1 MCGLPIYAVCAT
13 IEADCP
19 IFRLASCL
27 NRGRCQ
33 EPQISSFSVVEQ
45 PPPGQLALVL
55 DYASKSSSASVVY
68 KIIYTHRYIDYLN
81 IIYIYTEYIYI
92 YILNIYIYI
101 SIQYPLVFPWIAL
114 VSFVN
119 SLYRFLLSCCREVTA
134 WNRSRQ
140 CYHIMMWF
148 LCDFVRSNLLLL
160 LLLSSCIHFWSLSNP
175 TQVFATAPAE
185 CVAGS
190 LFMIHDDFVGEA
202 ACCSWL
208 WIVVISAGLSNAFG
222 NRCLPLFL
230 FQVSCFCSCLRFK
243 LIWM

>member
-1 MCGLPIYAVCAT
+1 MFGFAKAFACWAFGFQAATCCGTAQSCAGYGYITRLTLKPADPSSASLHISLSLSVSLSWCIWQLSPVCIHLTFMNISVTIIHYNNIIYIIIYIFNIIYIYTCVITRFSVCGLPIYAVCAT

-92 YILNIYIYI
+92 LNIYIYI
-101 SIQYPLVFPWIAL
+101 NPVSTGFPL
-114 VSFVN
+114 
-119 SLYRFLLSCCREVTA
+119 
-134 WNRSRQ
+134 
-140 CYHIMMWF
+140 
-148 LCDFVRSNLLLL
+148 D
-160 LLLSSCIHFWSLSNP
+160 
-175 TQVFATAPAE
+175 
-185 CVAGS
+185 
-190 LFMIHDDFVGEA
+190 
-202 ACCSWL
+202 
-208 WIVVISAGLSNAFG
+208 
-222 NRCLPLFL
+222 CLG
-230 FQVSCFCSCLRFK
+230 
-243 LIWM
+243 